1 MRPATGKLT
10 KATNAIRSM
19 KGFAPVSKMN
29 SELGGTL
36 PRHFDIFRANEPP
49 GVLDLMTEAYL
60 MSATISSH
68 HPDKSTE
75 LPPLRSE
82 YSTGATR
89 AQKSLVT
96 NVSSITNAVHLMK
109 NFRRPTSLSASLP
122 NPVSNIEASSIQLVA
137 NNVRNQVITELCQSA
152 GIEGAVLDSNGDMLT
167 SLILQVPKS
176 FRENSVKAMQM
187 QISKHDSTEA
197 KLIAEKNLRQAVPV
211 SPKIS
216 GQKVPFPSDF
226 LKPLNF
232 ESEPMNQQELDDPT
246 ILLLQ
251 GSAIVL
257 TREIPLPVGCTVI
270 QKNRKDGKNEI
281 RIDFQ
286 MLPVE
291 RSEAQNSLVWFL
303 NQWKTLDGFDS
314 DCSLSNVQTA
324 WAILSVS
331 YMDVARQSFLICKER
346 GVHLQHLWMYLSSFA
361 CRGITLAQ
369 TIACEFAASEV
380 KYLEKIRDFEINFTT
395 EVDKLHKFYQ
405 KQLHL
410 AWNTEERYKIIIMGL
425 EKDKADLNEQLCAVC
440 ESALYNE
447 LAALRTLYMN
457 FTENTKFLRD
467 LVIDATTDWSKR
479 TTIQEQRRKAKAA
492 GEVESTEKVA
502 LTIGEF
508 DQQIW
513 ELKLKEQFESKVL
526 SDRDIQSLNECNMSL
541 TTEVS
546 SLREQLEQY
555 SILHETLIFCQI
567 FISSAGHILFSSY
580 PNLRHRH
587 QSSLNKLVQKILRKK

>member
-1 MRPATGKLT
+1 
-10 KATNAIRSM
+10 M
-19 KGFAPVSKMN
+19 KGFAPVSKMS

-49 GVLDLMTEAYL
+49 GVLDLMTDAYL
-60 MSATISSH
+60 MSATMSSH

-75 LPPLRSE
+75 LPPVRSE
-82 YSTGATR
+82 YSAGATR
-89 AQKSLVT
+89 AQKSLVN

-122 NPVSNIEASSIQLVA
+122 NPVSDIEASSTQLVA
-137 NNVRNQVITELCQSA
+137 NHVRNQVIIELCQSA
-152 GIEGAVLDSNGDMLT
+152 GIEGAILDSNGDMLT

-176 FRENSVKAMQM
+176 FRESSVKAMQM
-187 QISKHDSTEA
+187 QISRHDSTEA
-197 KLIAEKNLRQAVPV
+197 RLIAEKNLRQAVPV

-226 LKPLNF
+226 LRPLNF

-270 QKNRKDGKNEI
+270 QKNRKDGINEI
-281 RIDFQ
+281 RIDFR

-291 RSEAQNSLVWFL
+291 RSEAQNSLIWFL
-303 NQWKTLDGFDS
+303 NQWKTLEGFDS

-331 YMDVARQSFLICKER
+331 YMDVARQTFLICKER
-346 GVHLQHLWMYLSSFA
+346 GVHLQHLWMHLSSFA

-369 TIACEFAASEV
+369 TIACDFAASEV

-479 TTIQEQRRKAKAA
+479 TTNQEQRRKAKAA

-513 ELKLKEQFESKVL
+513 ELKLKEQFQSKVM

-555 SILHETLIFCQI
+555 SILHETFIFFQI
-567 FISSAGHILFSSY
+567 FNCSVGHIPFSSY
-580 PNLRHRH
+580 PNLRRRH

>member
-197 KLIAEKNLRQAVPV
+197 KLIAEKNLRQAVPI

-369 TIACEFAASEV
+369 TIACDFAASEV